1 MLKTIFY
8 PILFYTNKS
17 NFNFSTNLYKIKD
30 TNKLVNKYNFLK
42 KLYFILYYS
51 DLVLLDKKFLSDFRK
66 DKKKVLKYLES
77 TKKDFLF
84 FYYNNKIYD
93 YNRLIKL
100 INSFSFNFNSFFY
113 FLSLKN
119 KNKKFL
125 NIIFY
130 LKKKKCLL

>member
-51 DLVLLDKKFLSDFRK
+51 DLVLLDKKFLSDFKK